1 MMNHSSEDVMI
12 PVRCW
17 LSPFGLVLHEDELR
31 TAKATLLG
39 RDFVDLLGDP
49 LAYERKRIAALN
61 SHLGFGA
68 GKKKPQ
74 RSGKKRGVQKSEGGL
89 RESVSKCLEKSQKV

>member
-1 MMNHSSEDVMI
+1 MNDPYEDVMI

-17 LSPFGLVLHEDELR
+17 LSPFGLVLHEDDLR
-31 TAKATLLG
+31 MAKAILLG
-39 RDFVDLLGDP
+39 RDFVDPLGDP

-61 SHLGFGA
+61 SRLGFGA

-74 RSGKKRGVQKSEGGL
+74 RSGKKRGVQKSEGSL
-89 RESVSKCLEKSQKV
+89 RDSVSKCLEKWQKV